1 LANPNPSLTL
11 LALAPRLCII
21 GAEGISPKGVDD
33 DDDDHTPRNTEVF
46 FRFGMVHRSLDALI
60 EWYRPLALAA
70 NDGCDE
76 AKWEDRVRAAKDAY
90 ASEVRNLMLAG
101 EGELSAAEPR
111 LKMLVGSKLDV
122 RLMAALPELVR
133 GPTDAET
140 ELFWDVVCMRCMELL
155 TDMPTT
161 LQQDLALLLCD
172 TTDGAADGQ
181 PHWRE
186 LWRQLD
192 VEQRWGGAE
201 PEAALRASLVA
212 LAIQSYEHRML
223 VEFRA
228 YKKLMLTRA
237 LAVFSSTSS
246 EAKQRLQTLGE

>member
-1 LANPNPSLTL
+1 
-11 LALAPRLCII
+11 
-21 GAEGISPKGVDD
+21 
-33 DDDDHTPRNTEVF
+33 
-46 FRFGMVHRSLDALI
+46 MDALI

-70 NDGCDE
+70 NDGCNE
-76 AKWEDRVRAAKDAY
+76 ANWEERVCAAKDAY

-111 LKMLVGSKLDV
+111 LKMLTGSKLDV

-133 GPTDAET
+133 GPTSLDWDAET
-140 ELFWDVVCMRCMELL
+140 KLFWEVVCTRCSELL

-192 VEQRWGGAE
+192 VEQGWCGAE
-201 PEAALRASLVA
+201 PEAALGASSTA
-212 LAIQSYEHRML
+212 LAIRSYEHRML

-237 LAVFSSTSS
+237 LVMFSRDSQKSS
-246 EAKQRLQTLGE
+246 QAMAQT

>member
-1 LANPNPSLTL
+1 
-11 LALAPRLCII
+11 
-21 GAEGISPKGVDD
+21 
-33 DDDDHTPRNTEVF
+33 
-46 FRFGMVHRSLDALI
+46 MVHRSLDALI